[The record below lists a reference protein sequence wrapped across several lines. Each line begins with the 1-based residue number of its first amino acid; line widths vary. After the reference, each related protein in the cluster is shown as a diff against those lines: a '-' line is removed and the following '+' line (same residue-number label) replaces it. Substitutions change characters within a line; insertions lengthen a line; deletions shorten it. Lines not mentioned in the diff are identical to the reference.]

1 MAGNIFENI
10 DYSYRI
16 WYILY
21 TEDDEM
27 ERRIARVNSSMAGGT
42 AGAGSKTHK
51 VTIPSR
57 WINRMGIT
65 DENREVELAFDGDRI
80 IITKIVCLDEFVA
93 DKSTQAHQLS
103 KLLFWNDDDLCTTIV
118 ADFTDHT
125 LFVENHT
132 KQLVKT
138 AFGENRFPTWDEFMS
153 FLEERCV
160 PRQREGLCD
169 YLDALGLDEYD
180 PLAIIQRTQGRMAE
194 DQQWIEVE
202 EL

>member
-16 WYILY
+16 WYIPY

-42 AGAGSKTHK
+42 ASVGSKTHK

-65 DENREVELAFDGDRI
+65 DENREVELTFDGDKI
-80 IITKIVCLDEFVA
+80 IITRIIGLDEFVA
-93 DKSTQAHQLS
+93 EKSTQAHQLM
-103 KLLFWNDDDLCTTIV
+103 KLLFWNGDDLCTIIV

-132 KQLVKT
+132 QQLVKT

-153 FLEERCV
+153 FLEERCI
-160 PRQREGLCD
+160 PRQREGLHD
-169 YLDALGLDEYD
+169 YLAVLGLDEYD